1 MWNTARAGKTFLR
14 GVHCD
19 GRMNQEIGKY
29 EISKPGAPM
38 QVGSE
43 NFESDGKGQPE
54 MTARYQALKAAGKY

>member
-1 MWNTARAGKTFLR
+1 
-14 GVHCD
+14 
-19 GRMNQEIGKY
+19 MNQEIGKY
-29 EISKPGAPM
+29 EISEPGAPM